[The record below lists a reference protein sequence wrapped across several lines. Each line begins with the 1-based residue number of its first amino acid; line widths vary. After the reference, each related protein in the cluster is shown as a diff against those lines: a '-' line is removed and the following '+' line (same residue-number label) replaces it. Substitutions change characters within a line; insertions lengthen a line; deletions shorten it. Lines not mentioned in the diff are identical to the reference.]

1 LEYQGDSDAFLSS
14 PVIEKLIQSKHVKP
28 ESENTDA
35 SAAND
40 TVEDISQ
47 DLEESKAQGMAPTVE
62 TTMEEV
68 QAPVQS
74 SKPPRKLVEDE
85 ARAVGRIGRG
95 VWLEYIRG
103 AGGPAY
109 WSTFIFVLI
118 LASLAPV
125 AENGWIK

>member
-1 LEYQGDSDAFLSS
+1 LEYQGDPGAFLLS
-14 PVIEKLIQSKHVKP
+14 PMMEKLIQSKHIKP
-28 ESENTDA
+28 ESENPDS

-40 TVEDISQ
+40 TVEDFSQ
-47 DLEESKAQGMAPTVE
+47 DLEESKEQGMAPTVE

-68 QAPVQS
+68 QAPVKN

-85 ARAVGRIGRG
+85 ARAVGRISRG

-109 WSTFIFVLI
+109 WTVFILVLI
-118 LASLAPV
+118 LASLAPL

>member
-1 LEYQGDSDAFLSS
+1 M
-14 PVIEKLIQSKHVKP
+14 EKLIQSKHVKL
-28 ESENTDA
+28 ESENTDEY
-35 SAAND
+35 AAD
-40 TVEDISQ
+40 DIVEDISQ
-47 DLEESKAQGMAPTVE
+47 NLEESKEEGMPPTVE
-62 TTMEEV
+62 TAMEEV
-68 QAPVQS
+68 QAPVKN

-109 WSTFIFVLI
+109 WSVFILVLI

>member
-1 LEYQGDSDAFLSS
+1 M
-14 PVIEKLIQSKHVKP
+14 EKLVQSKHVKL
-28 ESENTDA
+28 ENEDPDT
-35 SAAND
+35 SAPND
-40 TVEDISQ
+40 IVEDISQ
-47 DLEESKAQGMAPTVE
+47 DLEESKEQGTAPTVE

-68 QAPVQS
+68 QALVKN

-85 ARAVGRIGRG
+85 ARAVGRIGKG

-109 WSTFIFVLI
+109 WSIFILVLI